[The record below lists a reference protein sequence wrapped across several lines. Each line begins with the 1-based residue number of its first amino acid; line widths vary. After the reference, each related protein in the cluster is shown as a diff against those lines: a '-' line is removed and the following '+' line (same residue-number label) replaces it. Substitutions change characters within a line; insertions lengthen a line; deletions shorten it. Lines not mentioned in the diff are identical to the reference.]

1 MDKARH
7 PHVIRTWRVER
18 TKVPY
23 RPPQPAKLPAH
34 PFFAPPRHPDRI
46 PQPPAATP
54 EKEG

>member
-23 RPPQPAKLPAH
+23 RPPQSGNPPYH
-34 PFFAPPRHPDRI
+34 PLYSGPRRPEPKPHPPAPP
-46 PQPPAATP
+46 P
-54 EKEG
+54 EKQT

>member
-23 RPPQPAKLPAH
+23 RPPQAGNLPYSSPYSGPRRPEPKPH
-34 PFFAPPRHPDRI
+34 PPAPPPK
-46 PQPPAATP
+46 
-54 EKEG
+54 KET